1 VPYISTLNNVIAV
14 VVVILMLSLIV
25 QSIQSTFKKMLAIK
39 SKQIEDSL
47 VDLFEHVVGNAPVTP
62 AATWLQRLLKRT
74 PLPRIIGRD
83 GMIANSPVLRT
94 LLMRPDLTKRA
105 SKPTQ
110 DLIEAIRLQF
120 QRMGRLSQRGKL
132 MLDSLSREDL
142 LKVLARIAPETL
154 VPGFL
159 AKVQNVCN
167 QVTAVKNAVAALK
180 TADLP
185 GDANAVFAR
194 LQDGLAPLLNDYA
207 TITTGG
213 TVNAGVLVGD
223 VMNFGSR
230 AYTDALTT
238 LGEVQSKVG
247 AAITAAG
254 GAGKAPAL
262 DQAAKDLQA
271 IAAEITKLRALAD
284 HELAGLRTKLNEVNT
299 WFDTVM
305 QSFNERYAR
314 GMKTWAVVISAVV
327 VVCLNANLMTIY
339 NAVKGNPTL
348 SAELVAKGEQMVKD
362 DTTTG
367 TTTTDTADTK
377 GPVND
382 GVPLDVDAEVK
393 KDVQNVKAQIDE
405 YTALGF
411 QPITW
416 SEVSTWWGDLRTF
429 DQTWGGRRLGDLR
442 TVVGWIIMILL
453 LSLGAPFWHDALES
467 LFGVKNLLRQQS
479 GTKNVEEQ
487 SGAGNPKT

>member
-25 QSIQSTFKKMLAIK
+25 QSIQSAFKKILAIK

-47 VDLFEHVVGNAPVTP
+47 VDLFEHVIGTAPVTP
-62 AATWLQRLLKRT
+62 AAT
-74 PLPRIIGRD
+74 RIIGRD
-83 GMIANSPVLRT
+83 GMIANSPVMRT
-94 LLMRPDLTKRA
+94 LLRRPDLKEGA

-110 DLIEAIRLQF
+110 DLLKAIHLQF
-120 QRMGRLSQRGKL
+120 QRMGRLSPRGKL

-142 LKVLARIAPETL
+142 LKVLARIGPETL

-167 QVTAVKNAVAALK
+167 QVTAVKNAIAALK

-185 GDANAVFAR
+185 GEANAAYAR

-207 TITTGG
+207 TITNGTGV
-213 TVNAGVLVGD
+213 VNVSTLVGD
-223 VMNFGSR
+223 VVNFGSR
-230 AYTDALTT
+230 AFTDTLTT
-238 LGEVQSKVG
+238 LGEVQSKVA
-247 AAITAAG
+247 AAITTAG
-254 GAGKAPAL
+254 GAGKNAAL
-262 DQAAKDLQA
+262 DQVAKDLQA
-271 IAAEITKLRALAD
+271 IADEITKLRALAD
-284 HELAGLRTKLNEVNT
+284 QELAGLRTKLNEINT

-305 QSFNERYAR
+305 QSFSERYTR

-327 VVCLNANLMTIY
+327 VVCLNANVMTIY
-339 NAVKGNPTL
+339 SAVRNNPTL
-348 SAELVAKGEQMVKD
+348 SDRLVAKGEQMVKD
-362 DTTTG
+362 G
-367 TTTTDTADTK
+367 TTSGTTATETTDTK
-377 GPVND
+377 GPVNE
-382 GVPLDVDAEVK
+382 GVPLDVDAVAEVK

-405 YTALGF
+405 YTALGL
-411 QPITW
+411 QPITG
-416 SEVSTWWGDLRTF
+416 SEWATWWGDLWTF
-429 DQTWGGRRLGDLR
+429 DGTWGSRRLGDLR
-442 TVVGWIIMILL
+442 TVIGWIIMILL